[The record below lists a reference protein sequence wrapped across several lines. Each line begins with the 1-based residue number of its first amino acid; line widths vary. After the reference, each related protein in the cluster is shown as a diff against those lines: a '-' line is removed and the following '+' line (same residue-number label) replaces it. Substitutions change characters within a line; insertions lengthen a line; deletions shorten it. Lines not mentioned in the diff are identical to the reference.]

1 MRGRSRPATC
11 RQTPV
16 MTSVLGPMPSAGGP
30 RAEALAQ
37 VGGLDESFLLYAEET
52 DWARRAA
59 NLGWRHA
66 LVPQVTARH
75 LVAGTRSDSARRDAH
90 FHASQERHPVAVPLL
105 ALPLLYGA
113 ARLSV
118 GGTDVSVSDAA
129 LGVTTLTVLVFSRHP
144 PSPALRSLLWLTAPY
159 QTATLFTVIANPFRL
174 RNYRAAFHTLGAPQP
189 ADPPPERRGLR
200 RPVRGPRGS
209 ARPAGGARHLPQGAL
224 RRRRASISRHLPCG

>member
-90 FHASQERHPVAVPLL
+90 FHASQERYHRKHF
-105 ALPLLYGA
+105 GA
-113 ARLSV
+113 AGWQVTRLV
-118 GGTDVSVSDAA
+118 VIGGA
-129 LGVTTLTVLVFSRHP
+129 
-144 PSPALRSLLWLTAPY
+144 ALRSLALPGERRDDARR
-159 QTATLFTVIANPFRL
+159 RL
-174 RNYRAAFHTLGAPQP
+174 RRYLAGPLTVEAQLTRQAREVETGWGRRSAASS
-189 ADPPPERRGLR
+189 
-200 RPVRGPRGS
+200 PRS
-209 ARPAGGARHLPQGAL
+209 A
-224 RRRRASISRHLPCG
+224 